1 MMMKKVALLMV
12 LVLVAALAVAPVLA
26 GEGAKKK
33 NTHEVT
39 AEFVSADMT
48 AKTMTFK
55 NEKGEVTTAPVMESA
70 MKDLTSLKGGEKITC
85 TCLDDE
91 TGKHQ
96 GVSAIKV
103 AMAQKY

>member
-1 MMMKKVALLMV
+1 MRKVALLMV
-12 LVLVAALAVAPVLA
+12 LVLVAAVAVAPVLA

-39 AEFVSADMT
+39 VEFVSADMA
-48 AKTMTFK
+48 AKTITFK
-55 NEKGEVTTAPVMESA
+55 DEKGEQKTAPVMETA
-70 MKDLTSLKGGEKITC
+70 MKDLANLKGGEKITC
-85 TCLDDE
+85 TCLDDDM
-91 TGKHQ
+91 GKHQ